1 MAVDVGDGAESDD
14 EFGRLVL
21 LAVDMRVR
29 ILCQGLNDD
38 LVCV

>member
-21 LAVDMRVR
+21 SAVDMRVR